1 MGTLAACADGLAA
14 CADGLAAC
22 ADLAVDVS
30 GTLAPAAFVLDAAL
44 DLPKRLTRWILYRL
58 RNSLTCSLVRL
69 QCALCACKRPSGLEK
84 KKKSSCVSQRL
95 FRLFSAFPSVPTRS
109 SSWTKGSAICTA
121 RKACASSTSDGTSIL
136 PEKKN
141 AVVHF
146 STVWLPAM
154 SEVEEVRTE
163 AALTSVLV
171 WVGECVGE
179 RGGET
184 GGGSLASLFYV
195 ALFCRLANKHS
206 ATVLSSFSILPI
218 ERLPEKKKI

>member
-1 MGTLAACADGLAA
+1 MGTLAA

-95 FRLFSAFPSVPTRS
+95 FRLFSAFLSFRTNEIVFLD
-109 SSWTKGSAICTA
+109 KGIGHLHGAQGL
-121 RKACASSTSDGTSIL
+121 REL
-136 PEKKN
+136 N
-141 AVVHF
+141 V
-146 STVWLPAM
+146 
-154 SEVEEVRTE
+154 
-163 AALTSVLV
+163 
-171 WVGECVGE
+171 
-179 RGGET
+179 
-184 GGGSLASLFYV
+184 
-195 ALFCRLANKHS
+195 
-206 ATVLSSFSILPI
+206 
-218 ERLPEKKKI
+218 

>member
-1 MGTLAACADGLAA
+1 
-14 CADGLAAC
+14 
-22 ADLAVDVS
+22 
-30 GTLAPAAFVLDAAL
+30 
-44 DLPKRLTRWILYRL
+44 
-58 RNSLTCSLVRL
+58 
-69 QCALCACKRPSGLEK
+69 
-84 KKKSSCVSQRL
+84 
-95 FRLFSAFPSVPTRS
+95 
-109 SSWTKGSAICTA
+109 
-121 RKACASSTSDGTSIL
+121 
-136 PEKKN
+136 
-141 AVVHF
+141 
-146 STVWLPAM
+146 M

-195 ALFCRLANKHS
+195 ALFCRLANKLS

>member
-1 MGTLAACADGLAA
+1 MGTLAA

-69 QCALCACKRPSGLEK
+69 QCALCACKRPSGLK
-84 KKKSSCVSQRL
+84 KKKKRVVA
-95 FRLFSAFPSVPTRS
+95 SASDCFDCSPPSFPSVPTRS

-171 WVGECVGE
+171 WVGRMRWGE
-179 RGGET
+179 GGET

-218 ERLPEKKKI
+218 ERSPEKKNLIRG